1 MIKINL
7 LPTKRKPPKKLTE
20 LQQQLMLGVLL
31 LTVTV
36 GGIAFFWM
44 QLIAQADELQGKVN
58 TAIATV
64 ADQKKKLEKVANV
77 EEDRKKVL
85 EKISVI
91 EKLKENQSGPVKLLD
106 KVSRALPKGLNLTS
120 LVESAGQVNIDGMAF
135 SNNEVVRFVDNLKAD
150 RFFSEVLLLESR
162 QSTAEID
169 IAVVDRTVLVDVVV
183 ERQLRLAE
191 LLPLHQN
198 IIRRHAHDR
207 SLRRAL

>member
-44 QLIAQADELQGKVN
+44 QLIAQAAELQGKVN

-106 KVSRALPKGLNLTS
+106 KVSRALPRGLNLTS
-120 LVESAGQVNIDGMAF
+120 LVESAGLVNIDGMAF

-162 QSTAEID
+162 QAKVES
-169 IAVVDRTVLVDVVV
+169 VDLYQYKLQFKIKG
-183 ERQLRLAE
+183 E
-191 LLPLHQN
+191 
-198 IIRRHAHDR
+198 
-207 SLRRAL
+207 

>member
-20 LQQQLMLGVLL
+20 LQQQLVLGVLI
-31 LTVTV
+31 LTLTV
-36 GGIAFFWM
+36 GGIGFYWM
-44 QLIAQADELQGKVN
+44 QLTAQAVELQGKVN

-135 SNNEVVRFVDNLKAD
+135 SNNEVVRFVDNLKAE

-162 QSTAEID
+162 QAK
-169 IAVVDRTVLVDVVV
+169 V
-183 ERQLRLAE
+183 ESVE
-191 LLPLHQN
+191 LYQYKLQFK
-198 IIRRHAHDR
+198 IKGE
-207 SLRRAL
+207 